1 MLVDKLPGSYSLG
14 VLSIITR
21 LRLII
26 LYKVL
31 SMRPYFIVKRILDF
45 VFAMLLLI
53 LVWPIMLC
61 AAIAIRVSSRGPV
74 IFRQRRPGKDGKV
87 FTVYK
92 FRTMRVETEKDGRPL
107 SDMERMTKVGSFLR
121 KTSIDELPQ
130 LFNILRGEM
139 SFIGPRPLLIQY
151 LDYYTP
157 EQMRRHEVTPG
168 ISGWAQVNGRNAI
181 SWEDRFKLDVWYVD
195 NISFLLDAKIFFMT
209 IKNVFSRSGINSSGG
224 DTMPLFTGSGVKP
237 YDLNKP

>member
-1 MLVDKLPGSYSLG
+1 MYRKY
-14 VLSIITR
+14 I
-21 LRLII
+21 
-26 LYKVL
+26 
-31 SMRPYFIVKRILDF
+31 KRILDF
-45 VFAMLLLI
+45 VFAVILLI
-53 LVWPIMLC
+53 IASPIMLL
-61 AAIAIRVSSRGPV
+61 AAIAIKLEDPNGPV
-74 IFRQRRPGKDGKV
+74 LFKQKRPGKNAKI

-107 SDMERMTKVGSFLR
+107 TDMERMTKVGSFLR

-151 LDYYTP
+151 LELYTP

-181 SWEDRFKLDVWYVD
+181 SWEEKFKYDVWYVD
-195 NISFLLDAKIFFMT
+195 NQSFLLDLKILFMT
-209 IKNVFSRSGINSSGG
+209 ICNVLNRKGINNSQG
-224 DTMPLFTGSGVKP
+224 DTMPLFAGS
-237 YDLNKP
+237 LNKETNQ